1 MILNYLPGGG
11 AEQALNVAFFVK
23 TITKTMGGSVS
34 QVHAPNWHLIREQAL
49 GDEESHY
56 KVTNAFIILS

>member
-1 MILNYLPGGG
+1 MKLSHADLMILNYLPGGG

-34 QVHAPNWHLIREQAL
+34 QVHAPN
-49 GDEESHY
+49 
-56 KVTNAFIILS
+56 